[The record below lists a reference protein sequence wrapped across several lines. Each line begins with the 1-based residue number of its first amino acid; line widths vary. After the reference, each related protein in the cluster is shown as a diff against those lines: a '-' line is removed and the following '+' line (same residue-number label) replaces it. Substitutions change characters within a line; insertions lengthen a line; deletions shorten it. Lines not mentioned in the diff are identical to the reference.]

1 MRGAPRRS
9 EWGASSGA
17 AGRSTSSNAR
27 RWASRASHAPPAIRP
42 ERRAERH
49 SERHI
54 RGEALREA
62 ISEAISEAL
71 TLAITWQWYM
81 QSVAISGHQWR
92 SVAITLTIAWQWYRI
107 CCNQLQS
114 SVITLTIAW
123 QWYRICWLGICS
135 PARMIVPFSNLRPLE
150 CMQLPGPSGCTK
162 TYAMHTAKDS

>member
-1 MRGAPRRS
+1 MQGGAVVSTCMRGAPRRS

-42 ERRAERH
+42 ERRAERRA
-49 SERHI
+49 ERHI
-54 RGEALREA
+54 RGEAIREA
-62 ISEAISEAL
+62 ISEAIREAL
-71 TLAITWQWYM
+71 TLAITWQWYR
-81 QSVAISGHQWR
+81 QSMAISGHQWP
-92 SVAITLTIAWQWYRI
+92 SVARACNTLTIAWQWYK
-107 CCNQLQS
+107 
-114 SVITLTIAW
+114 
-123 QWYRICWLGICS
+123 ICWLGICS